1 AILITTLGVRVQSG
15 VEAEAAH
22 LAAAIDKVMAF
33 EKWKAQFHPAEQARE
48 IARALGR
55 IRYGGR

>member
-1 AILITTLGVRVQSG
+1 MS
-15 VEAEAAH
+15 
-22 LAAAIDKVMAF
+22 F

-55 IRYGGR
+55 IRYGRG